1 MANEDNKILKYNRG
15 EKSMK
20 APFIMYADLECQLKK
35 SNHVK
40 IILKNLTQKKK
51 TMHMP
56 YGYSLFTQCS
66 FNPTT

>member
-51 TMHMP
+51 DNAYALWVLIVYTM
-56 YGYSLFTQCS
+56 FI
-66 FNPTT
+66 